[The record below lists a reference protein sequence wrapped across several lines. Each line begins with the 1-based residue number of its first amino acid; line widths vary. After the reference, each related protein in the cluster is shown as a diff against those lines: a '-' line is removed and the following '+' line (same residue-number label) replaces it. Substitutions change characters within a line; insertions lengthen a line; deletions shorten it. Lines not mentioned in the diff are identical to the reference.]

1 MFSQYHCL
9 HWHTNILQL
18 DGEKRDNSWGV
29 FDEEKWK
36 ESRKHLSLSLESTF
50 HHCCLEKERDAQL
63 LHRDLS
69 TALLLQLVHQKG
81 LLGKGQK
88 DEEDKTE
95 EMKTKEGQICTKR
108 DSEAKLG
115 RVVWQL
121 LANLKCNTHGVGER
135 LVQEQE
141 DGQASWRLQSFQP
154 FISCFYFFNRLV
166 GASDLLGQLC
176 TTPVP
181 LSTTLA
187 SQTWRG

>member
-1 MFSQYHCL
+1 MFSQYHWF

-29 FDEEKWK
+29 FEK
-36 ESRKHLSLSLESTF
+36 ESRKHFSLSLESTF
-50 HHCCLEKERDAQL
+50 HHCCLEEERDAEL

-69 TALLLQLVHQKG
+69 TALLLQLVRQKG

-88 DEEDKTE
+88 DVIEEADKTE
-95 EMKTKEGQICTKR
+95 EMKTKEAQICNKM
-108 DSEAKLG
+108 DLEAKLG

-141 DGQASWRLQSFQP
+141 YGEASWSLQ
-154 FISCFYFFNRLV
+154 
-166 GASDLLGQLC
+166 
-176 TTPVP
+176 P
-181 LSTTLA
+181 LFS
-187 SQTWRG
+187 

>member
-1 MFSQYHCL
+1 M
-9 HWHTNILQL
+9 QL

-29 FDEEKWK
+29 FGEEKEK
-36 ESRKHLSLSLESTF
+36 ESRKHFSLSLESTF
-50 HHCCLEKERDAQL
+50 HHCCLEEERDAEL

-69 TALLLQLVHQKG
+69 TALLLQRQKG

-88 DEEDKTE
+88 DKTE

-141 DGQASWRLQSFQP
+141 DGEASWGLQSVHTFN
-154 FISCFYFFNRLV
+154 FMILLFHISLIFNRLV
-166 GASDLLGQLC
+166 GASGLLGQLC

-181 LSTTLA
+181 L
-187 SQTWRG
+187 